1 MIEDTE
7 SNNLVII
14 LPSFLTIILRHS
26 VGVGVFVFV
35 FSESNSIC
43 NKYLSIK
50 ETKYLNGLGGKLQML
65 TNILDYFFKI
75 FIKKYI

>member
-26 VGVGVFVFV
+26 VGVFVFV
-35 FSESNSIC
+35 FFGRNSIC